1 MKRPAFAIS
10 DTYVRRARLQPAMLV
25 ALPLGLATLAWSPG
39 GVAGWGLVWSLF
51 VFCGG
56 TALMAQVARDR
67 GKKKEPTLFHSW
79 GGKPTTRLLRHR
91 DAPNKTILSR
101 RHQKLQRLVKG
112 VRIPTPDEELADPA
126 MADDAYDACTAFLLE
141 KTRKK
146 EEFPLVFEENCNY
159 GFRRNLWGMKPLGA
173 TTSLVGTLATALLL
187 VLNHRNGV
195 GPSPIAL
202 VCAVLSLLLLLGWLV
217 WFTPDWV
224 RIPADAYA
232 ERLLAACEKL

>member
-1 MKRPAFAIS
+1 MKMTAWDIS
-10 DTYVRRARLQPAMLV
+10 NSYTRRARLQPAMLV

-56 TALMAQVARDR
+56 TALMAQVARDQ
-67 GKKKEPTLFHSW
+67 GKKKEPALFRSW

-91 DAPNKTILSR
+91 DAPNKILLSR

-112 VRIPTPDEELADPA
+112 VKISTADEEMANLG

-146 EEFPLVFEENCNY
+146 DEFPLVFEENCNY
-159 GFRRNLWGMKPLGA
+159 GFRRNLWGMKPLGI
-173 TTSLVGTLATALLL
+173 TTSLAGTAAIALLIG
-187 VLNHRNGV
+187 LNHRNGV
-195 GPSPIAL
+195 GPSPIVL
-202 VCAVLSLLLLLGWLV
+202 VCAVLNLFLLFGWLI
-217 WFTPDWV
+217 WFTPNWV
-224 RIPADAYA
+224 RITADAYA

>member
-1 MKRPAFAIS
+1 MKTPSFDLSNA
-10 DTYVRRARLQPAMLV
+10 YVRRARLQPAMLV

-39 GVAGWGLVWSLF
+39 GVVGWSLVWSLF

-67 GKKKEPTLFHSW
+67 GKKKEPELFRSW

-91 DAPNKTILSR
+91 DAPNKTLLGR

-112 VRIPTPDEELADPA
+112 VKIPSVDEELADPG
-126 MADDAYDACTAFLLE
+126 MADEVYEACTAFLLE

-146 EEFPLVFEENCNY
+146 AEFPLVFEENCNY

-173 TTSLVGTLATALLL
+173 SIALLGTLAVALLL
-187 VLNHRNGV
+187 ILNHRSGV
-195 GPSPIAL
+195 SPSPIVL
-202 VCAVLSLLLLLGWLV
+202 VCAVLNLLLLLGWLI

-224 RIPADAYA
+224 RLAADAYA